1 MNETEYRPV
10 VVQHD
15 YTNNLSLGLHTVM
28 PDGFRFADLV
38 FADPPYNLGIGYA
51 DDETRDRL
59 PDDKY
64 RSLCLHAMSQLEAT
78 ARPGAT
84 FWWMT
89 DERHADWTGQMLTEH
104 VGPRL
109 YRIVW
114 EESFSQYQG
123 DRALTKDYRFIFV
136 HVVRSAV
143 DNADDWGKDLVTWNP
158 NDIRV
163 PSVRQ
168 QMGDKRANPNG
179 RVPGCVWKFRRL
191 QGTSRARVD
200 WHKAQLPPELLTR
213 IVRGWTNPGDTV
225 VDGFGG
231 SGSMGRVCR
240 TLGRHSV
247 LIDKSP
253 TYVRKMR
260 EELSA

>member
-1 MNETEYRPV
+1 MNETEYKPV
-10 VVQHD
+10 VVQFD
-15 YTNNLSLGLHTVM
+15 YFSEASLVEADV
-28 PDGFRFADLV
+28 PDGAVAAPADLV
-38 FADPPYNLGIGYA
+38 FCDPLYNIGVKY
-51 DDETRDRL
+51 DDDDTGDKLTLEEYQRL
-59 PDDKY
+59 CANAMWKLKY
-64 RSLCLHAMSQLEAT
+64 I

-89 DERHADWTGQMLTEH
+89 DERHADWTGQMLSDYI
-104 VGPRL
+104 GPRL

-136 HVVRSAV
+136 HQIPE
-143 DNADDWGKDLVTWNP
+143 GPLTWNP
-158 NDIRV
+158 HDIRV

-168 QMGDKRANPNG
+168 QMGDKRANPKG

-191 QGTSRARVD
+191 QGTSRARVS

-253 TYVRKMR
+253 TYVQKMR
-260 EELSA
+260 EELCA